1 MLCKALSVFTSL
13 SCGAST
19 PYFPSILWP
28 RGNLISKAKFQIE
41 FMFMAT
47 VQIFSF
53 HLFTTFFQI
62 PLSAYQ
68 ISKISNKETDCQKT
82 CYMQISISSILLY
95 KTETVIVYSPSQP
108 LYCFSIIKICNIFF
122 LAFLSEISPLYIF
135 LPFPF
140 YRDFI
145 ALYIID
151 CYSIDTASLSFSI
164 SLSLSP
170 SFLTTR
176 TGVILK
182 EDILTINLKACL

>member
-53 HLFTTFFQI
+53 HLFTTFFLF

-68 ISKISNKETDCQKT
+68 ISKISNKETDSQKSLV
-82 CYMQISISSILLY
+82 YAELY
-95 KTETVIVYSPSQP
+95 LKHSPLQDWDRDCVFSPSQP
-108 LYCFSIIKICNIFF
+108 LYCFSIIKICNIFV
-122 LAFLSEISPLYIF
+122 LAFLNEISLLYIF

-140 YRDFI
+140 YRDI
-145 ALYIID
+145 SLLYI
-151 CYSIDTASLSFSI
+151 
-164 SLSLSP
+164 
-170 SFLTTR
+170 
-176 TGVILK
+176 
-182 EDILTINLKACL
+182 